1 MGQDRESGARAN
13 AFGHEAARVIAEKIG
28 AVSVSDR
35 SNEFAYEGRL
45 ITIRCARG
53 KNFQVGISYEML
65 ERVDSV
71 VAAFDEAGVGYTLY
85 EMTPALYKKHMRDSK
100 GEGRI
105 GLVQKGAFLKFG
117 KVLSTV

>member
-13 AFGHEAARVIAEKIG
+13 AFGHETSRVIAEKIG

-65 ERVDSV
+65 ERVDCNMV
-71 VAAFDEAGVGYTLY
+71 
-85 EMTPALYKKHMRDSK
+85 
-100 GEGRI
+100 
-105 GLVQKGAFLKFG
+105 FLKKQSINWDG
-117 KVLSTV
+117 